1 MNIIVKPGAALFV
14 NNAPKHNQF
23 GCEPE
28 NIPGDGDNC
37 ECPEGGLPGSVG
49 PQGPQGEKGDKG
61 DPGQNGRLDFS
72 FDEQF
77 TGAYDR
83 TDPTG
88 PKKIYVKTFDC
99 GTTPAT
105 GPFRIEHP
113 HNLQNINRI
122 ISATGSFIGSGG
134 SKCQAIGHGANEK
147 YQADTCLLINAGL
160 ICAIYT
166 NVNTASPWVG
176 NCKILVTLE
185 YTKNE

>member
-1 MNIIVKPGAALFV
+1 MNIIVKPGAALVV

-61 DPGQNGRLDFS
+61 DPGQNGRLDLS

-99 GTTPAT
+99 GTTPAR
-105 GPFRIEHP
+105 GGFEMNPP
-113 HNLQNINRI
+113 HGIQNINRVL
-122 ISATGSFIGSGG
+122 SVGGFFINQERTVQIDLTHPGG
-134 SKCQAIGHGANEK
+134 NQAYGGILVANEK
-147 YQADTCLLINAGL
+147 IS
-160 ICAIYT
+160 IYYRDPA
-166 NVNTASPWVG
+166 TATGGVG
-176 NCKILVTLE
+176 NCKVLVTLE